1 MYHRFGRWPLLRR
14 PPGPTASRNAP
25 GSSTPAAASR
35 WPCGLTGPAASG
47 LGQTT
52 AEVDG
57 AVIGTVGGRRECW
70 DDERMN
76 ELRSHR
82 TVAGGHVPSLE
93 RRVTAFGL
101 GGLAFFQLALATGAP
116 WGRASYGGAHSGVL
130 PDHLRVVSAAATL
143 LYSGLTGAVV
153 SPCTPVHMRRRLLP
167 GVAGL
172 MGVGVVMNGISP
184 SWPERPSG
192 RRPRPCWHCPLGA
205 RQQVATPPPATP

>member
-1 MYHRFGRWPLLRR
+1 M
-14 PPGPTASRNAP
+14 
-25 GSSTPAAASR
+25 
-35 WPCGLTGPAASG
+35 
-47 LGQTT
+47 
-52 AEVDG
+52 
-57 AVIGTVGGRRECW
+57 
-70 DDERMN
+70 
-76 ELRSHR
+76 
-82 TVAGGHVPSLE
+82 PSLE

-143 LYSGLTGAVV
+143 LYSGLTWAVV
-153 SPCTPVHMRRRLLP
+153 SPCTPVHMRRRLLT

-184 SWPERPSG
+184 SWPERAIWTPPAALLALSAW
-192 RRPRPCWHCPLGA
+192 RA